1 MKTLII
7 LRHGKTEPYD
17 AKPNDYDRTL
27 VERGRRNAIEMGQF
41 IMKKFGVPE
50 LILSSSARRAAETAI
65 LVGKELKYPIEK
77 ILLEDDLYL
86 ASVRRI
92 FKVIT
97 GIPDDNSSSLL
108 VGHNPGLTALVNEM
122 GIRLDNLPTCSAV
135 CFSFDTDYWNEVSA
149 ANVHLL
155 WFQQVKE
162 L

>member
-7 LRHGKTEPYD
+7 LRHGKAEPYD

-27 VERGRRNAIEMGQF
+27 TERGRRNAIEMGQF
-41 IMKKFGVPE
+41 IMKRFGVPE
-50 LILSSSARRAAETAI
+50 LILSSGARRAAETAI

-77 ILLEDDLYL
+77 ILLKEDLYL

-97 GIPDDNSSSLL
+97 GIPDENSSGLL

-135 CFSFDTDYWNEVSA
+135 CFSFDTDCWDGVSA
-149 ANVHLL
+149 DNAHFL